1 MAKTASDIG
10 LTPSQIRGA
19 RGILGWS
26 ITDLAVAARVS
37 ISTIQRIEDI
47 QPQPVSDSTRILVRG
62 ALEKAGVRFL
72 PDEGEG
78 EGLRLTRPD
87 SKRA

>member
-1 MAKTASDIG
+1 MLD
-10 LTPSQIRGA
+10 
-19 RGILGWS
+19 WS

-37 ISTIQRIEDI
+37 VSTVQRFESI
-47 QPQPVSDSTRILVRG
+47 QPQPVSDSTQSAIQG
-62 ALEKAGVRFL
+62 ALEKAGVQFL

-78 EGLRLTRPD
+78 AGLRLIHPD